1 MLLKSTGRIQ
11 TVRTKTPPSAHDSA
25 RRLMRS
31 VRGQETAEKVAESGV
46 HVRNQTSQ
54 ISQRTMNFEMQE

>member
-1 MLLKSTGRIQ
+1 
-11 TVRTKTPPSAHDSA
+11 
-25 RRLMRS
+25 MRS